1 MGRMTRPLGSLGA
14 NHVDFAGI
22 VLDPV
27 IVPEFRWV
35 QLVQSAWSI
44 GLVGVLASIY
54 PAVHAMHLDVAES
67 MKFER

>member
-1 MGRMTRPLGSLGA
+1 M
-14 NHVDFAGI
+14 
-22 VLDPV
+22 

-54 PAVHAMHLDVAES
+54 PAIHAMNLDVAES